1 MSDEMKAKEATKA
14 EKIRERFATD
24 EYASARVAEHGIEKA
39 LEHVKAGRY
48 RDAAEWLHA
57 ALGDI
62 ADADK
67 ANAKSAMVRDFA
79 KYL

>member
-1 MSDEMKAKEATKA
+1 MSEEKKTMDVARAGELWGRCA
-14 EKIRERFATD
+14 ED

-62 ADADK
+62 GEADK
-67 ANAKSAMVRDFA
+67 AKTKSAMLRDFA

>member
-1 MSDEMKAKEATKA
+1 MSDEKKTMDAAEAG
-14 EKIRERFATD
+14 ELWGRFTTD

-39 LEHVKAGRY
+39 LEHVEAGRY
-48 RDAAEWLHA
+48 RDAAVWLHA
-57 ALGDI
+57 ALRDI

>member
-1 MSDEMKAKEATKA
+1 MSDEKKTTDAAKA
-14 EKIRERFATD
+14 EKIRERFAAD
-24 EYASARVAEHGIEKA
+24 EYASARVAERGIEKA

-48 RDAAEWLHA
+48 RDAVEWLHA

-62 ADADK
+62 AEADK
-67 ANAKSAMVRDFA
+67 ANAKSAMMRDFA

>member
-1 MSDEMKAKEATKA
+1 MSDEKKTMDAIQAGE
-14 EKIRERFATD
+14 IWGRFAND
-24 EYASARVAEHGIEKA
+24 EYASALVAQRGIENA

-67 ANAKSAMVRDFA
+67 ANAKSAMVRDLA

>member
-1 MSDEMKAKEATKA
+1 MSDEKKIMDAFKAGEHWGG
-14 EKIRERFATD
+14 FATD

-48 RDAAEWLHA
+48 RDAAVWLHA
-57 ALGDI
+57 ALRDI
-62 ADADK
+62 AEADK
-67 ANAKSAMVRDFA
+67 ANTKTVMLRDLT

>member
-1 MSDEMKAKEATKA
+1 MSDEKKTMDAAEAG
-14 EKIRERFATD
+14 ELWGRFATD

-62 ADADK
+62 AEADK
-67 ANAKSAMVRDFA
+67 AKTKTAMVRDFA

>member
-1 MSDEMKAKEATKA
+1 MSDEKKTTDAAKA
-14 EKIRERFATD
+14 EKIRERFAAD

-48 RDAAEWLHA
+48 RDVVEWMHA
-57 ALGDI
+57 ALRDI

-67 ANAKSAMVRDFA
+67 ANAKTAMLRDLA

>member
-1 MSDEMKAKEATKA
+1 MSE
-14 EKIRERFATD
+14 EKKTMDAAQAGEIWGRFAND
-24 EYASARVAEHGIEKA
+24 EYASALVAQRGIEKA

-67 ANAKSAMVRDFA
+67 ANAQSKTVCDLVKR
-79 KYL
+79 L

>member
-1 MSDEMKAKEATKA
+1 MSDEK
-14 EKIRERFATD
+14 KIMDAFNAGELWGRLATD
-24 EYASARVAEHGIEKA
+24 EHASARVAEHGIEKA

-67 ANAKSAMVRDFA
+67 ANFKSAMVRDFA

>member
-1 MSDEMKAKEATKA
+1 MSDEKKTMDAFKAGELWG
-14 EKIRERFATD
+14 RFAID
-24 EYASARVAEHGIEKA
+24 EHASARVTENGIEKA

-48 RDAAEWLHA
+48 RDAAVWLHA
-57 ALGDI
+57 ALRDI

>member
-1 MSDEMKAKEATKA
+1 MSDEKKTTEAAKA
-14 EKIRERFATD
+14 EKTRERFAAD

>member
-1 MSDEMKAKEATKA
+1 MGDEK
-14 EKIRERFATD
+14 KIMDAFNAGELWGRLATD
-24 EYASARVAEHGIEKA
+24 EHASARVAEHGIEKA
-39 LEHVKAGRY
+39 LEHVKAARY

-67 ANAKSAMVRDFA
+67 ANAKSAMLRDLT